1 MALIVMI
8 MSEALRSGVLY
19 LFKKSRT
26 DLKII
31 LFCRGKGTEIT
42 EEWILYA
49 CILYDNCS
57 FWFINLKHGR
67 AVKENEQKV
76 GNLLKCRQ
84 GFDFLL
90 AKNCMRQSKLWNF
103 SQIVFCNDHIENL
116 YNYILLFVLW

>member
-8 MSEALRSGVLY
+8 KSEALRSGVLY
-19 LFKKSRT
+19 LLKKSRT

-49 CILYDNCS
+49 CILYENCS

-67 AVKENEQKV
+67 AVKENEQ
-76 GNLLKCRQ
+76 
-84 GFDFLL
+84 
-90 AKNCMRQSKLWNF
+90 
-103 SQIVFCNDHIENL
+103 
-116 YNYILLFVLW
+116 